1 MQNQKT
7 VAASFIA
14 FGMLIWFVLGVF
26 VEKVF
31 EHYDLT
37 FGIFDAI
44 KIAIPIFVAATV
56 VVVLMRHEVAST
68 FMTEVIVELRKVT
81 WPSKKDTW
89 AATFVVIVF
98 VAVISLILGAIDI
111 GWAYLVKQLIIR

>member
-1 MQNQKT
+1 MHNQKIVT
-7 VAASFIA
+7 ASFLA

-37 FGIFDAI
+37 FGMFDVI

-56 VVVLMRHEVAST
+56 VGMLMRHEVANT

-98 VAVISLILGAIDI
+98 VAVISLILGAIDV
-111 GWAYLVKQLIIR
+111 GWAFLVKQLIIK